1 MTFNPFARNHLIR
14 DAICK
19 AIHEAMTARPE
30 IYCLGEGAHMKMHYD
45 APAIERDFADRVI
58 TMPIS
63 EDGNG
68 NFAVGMAIAGLV
80 PIVDVISSDFLF
92 RCMDSIANT
101 MCKQARVAEPRTIV
115 IRSEFFGNGPTS
127 GQRVENIFRQVA
139 GLRVIIPLS
148 PAEAYEQ
155 MRYALGTK
163 GVTLLFED
171 RMLPDASFG
180 EAA

>member
-19 AIHEAMTARPE
+19 AIHEAMTDRPE
-30 IYCLGEGAHMKMHYD
+30 IYCLGEGAYMKMHYD
-45 APAIERDFADRVI
+45 APAIERDFSDRVL

-80 PIVDVISSDFLF
+80 PIVDAISSDFLF

-127 GQRVENIFRQVA
+127 GQRVENIFRHVPGLQV
-139 GLRVIIPLS
+139 VIPS
-148 PAEAYEQ
+148 DPGEAYEL
-155 MRYALGTK
+155 MHEALAEK
-163 GVTLLFED
+163 AITLFFED
-171 RMLPDASFG
+171 RMLPDSSFG